1 MHVWRW
7 LSFLIAATV
16 GLVSIPAQ
24 AAIVITGTR
33 VIYPEK
39 SRQVSVRLNNVED
52 TPVLVQAWIDD
63 GDTSVPVEK
72 LDVPFIITPP
82 VFRAEGGKG
91 QTLRVKFTGKA
102 MPADRETVYWL
113 NILEIPPKPVDAD
126 SRNMLQLAFGTRIK
140 LFYRPAALRDD
151 PSAGRAGLTWT
162 AARNAEGKRVL
173 RVGNPTGYHV
183 SLDSVSAKAGT
194 ADISYQPQMVP
205 PFGSVELSQVGDRN
219 VSPPSGTAITYSLIN
234 DFGATVEDV
243 AAVQ

>member
-82 VFRAEGGKG
+82 VF
-91 QTLRVKFTGKA
+91 
-102 MPADRETVYWL
+102 
-113 NILEIPPKPVDAD
+113 
-126 SRNMLQLAFGTRIK
+126 
-140 LFYRPAALRDD
+140 
-151 PSAGRAGLTWT
+151 
-162 AARNAEGKRVL
+162 
-173 RVGNPTGYHV
+173 
-183 SLDSVSAKAGT
+183 
-194 ADISYQPQMVP
+194 
-205 PFGSVELSQVGDRN
+205 
-219 VSPPSGTAITYSLIN
+219 
-234 DFGATVEDV
+234 
-243 AAVQ
+243 